1 MAART
6 AHAPT
11 LADVAEHLGVSR
23 TTVSNAY
30 NRPDQLS
37 PTLRERVLSA
47 ARDLGYTGPDPVARS
62 LRRGKAGSLGLV
74 FDARLRYIFDDP
86 AAVLF
91 LSGVAAGCEEQ
102 GTGLALVPQLPEGA
116 AELVRS
122 ALVDGYVMFCTPEND
137 ERLEAV
143 RARGLPYVLVDFS
156 PYVDGPRVNIDD
168 RGGARAVAQ
177 HLVDLGH
184 RRFGLVVPYED
195 GATDAADGHRDLRP
209 DAHRG
214 PHALALLHPLR
225 APARLARPDRR
236 RRHRL
241 GRACRSAARP
251 RATRSPAIAPP
262 RALLDRADRPTAII
276 CLSDVL
282 ALGVMRAAAGA
293 RHPRPPGPERRRLR
307 RHRRRE
313 RREAH
318 HRLPAARRQ
327 GRGGRPPAHHRR
339 RRRRPAHQPRGPRL
353 QRTRPEL
360 NRPKGAHDM
369 LDMLVNARIARDL
382 SARQFA
388 DGPRRSAR
396 AAEPEAD
403 RAPRSRPPRHRA
415 RPAPL
420 ADRLE
425 PAPRCAPQS

>member
-168 RGGARAVAQ
+168 RGGAA
-177 HLVDLGH
+177 
-184 RRFGLVVPYED
+184 RR
-195 GATDAADGHRDLRP
+195 RP
-209 DAHRG
+209 
-214 PHALALLHPLR
+214 
-225 APARLARPDRR
+225 APASTSATGASGSSCPTRTARPTPPTATAISDPTRTEDRTR
-236 RRHRL
+236 WRCFIRYERL
-241 GRACRSAARP
+241 LGWRDPIVAAGIDWAGVPVGSSPESDAESGYRAAAP
-251 RATRSPAIAPP
+251 
-262 RALLDRADRPTAII
+262 LLDRADRPTAII

-282 ALGVMRAAAGA
+282 AFGVLRAAARA
-293 RHPRPPGPERRRLR
+293 RHPGPPGPQRRRLR
-307 RHRRRE
+307 RHRRGAARH
-313 RREAH
+313 AH
-318 HRLPAARRQ
+318 HRPPAARRQ

-339 RRRRPAHQPRGPRL
+339 RRRRPSDQPRGPRL

-360 NRPKGAHDM
+360 TRTKGAHDM
-369 LDMLVNARIARDL
+369 LDMFVNARIARDL
-382 SARQFA
+382 TARQFA
-388 DGPRRSAR
+388 AGPRRAAR
-396 AAEPEAD
+396 AAEPRGG
-403 RAPRSRPPRHRA
+403 RAPRPRPPRHGA
-415 RPAPL
+415 RPAP
-420 ADRLE
+420 
-425 PAPRCAPQS
+425 PRRPPRARAALRPQS